1 MTTSDDPRAE
11 RPAVALSIAGLDPS
25 GGAGLV
31 ADARTFSA
39 MGVFPMCVAATVT
52 YQNTLGLKGRY
63 DLPPEVVWGQ
73 LEALFEDRKPDAVKT
88 GALGSARVV
97 TEVAR
102 FLGDHLAGPLVVDPV
117 LFSESGGRLFDE
129 GAAGALRELLL
140 PRAALLT
147 PNVSEAAVLTG
158 IEVWTLAEM
167 EAAAERLLN
176 MGAVAVLVTGGRLEE
191 DGVTVAVDVYSDPD
205 GTEVLRSPWLEG
217 QSVHGTG
224 CVLSAAI
231 TAALATG
238 RTMKEAV
245 ASGRAFVR
253 RAMQCA
259 VRPGAGSPCANPNP

>member
-1 MTTSDDPRAE
+1 MTTSDEPRAE
-11 RPAVALSIAGLDPS
+11 RPAVALSVAGLDPS

-31 ADARTFSA
+31 ADARTFDA

-102 FLGDHLAGPLVVDPV
+102 FLGDHLDGLLVVDPV
-117 LFSESGGRLFDE
+117 LASEGGGPLFDE
-129 GAAGALRELLL
+129 GAAGALRELLV

-147 PNVSEAAVLTG
+147 PNAAEASVLTG
-158 IEVWTLAEM
+158 LEASTVEEM
-167 EAAAERLLN
+167 ETAAGRLLK
-176 MGAVAVLVTGGRLEE
+176 MGAASVLVTGGRTGEE
-191 DGVTVAVDVYSDPD
+191 GAALAVDVYCDP
-205 GTEVLRSPWLEG
+205 GGIEVMSSPWLEG
-217 QSVHGTG
+217 ESVHGTG

-238 RTMKEAV
+238 LSMREAV
-245 ASGRAFVR
+245 SRGRAFVR
-253 RAMQCA
+253 RAMERP
-259 VRPGAGSPCANPNP
+259 VRPGAGSPCANI